1 MKRTILGFLCTLLA
15 FFAVSA
21 NASVQTNDKGF
32 DKYGKMIFEVSK
44 RTGVPAMDLIM
55 TTSMESNFNTHAKNG
70 EGTSAAGLNGFT
82 DGTWRAMIKKHGK
95 KYGVRPGTSQRN
107 ARASLYMTA
116 EYMKENRRLLETVLK
131 RKVDSTE
138 VSLAHLL
145 GPGGAI
151 KLLKAK
157 NNRIA
162 YRAVGTS
169 PSRNKRYFVKP
180 NGKARTV
187 AEFKAFARQVNAQHK
202 SAYYEKAVTLA
213 FVNQYNFRYERG

>member
-1 MKRTILGFLCTLLA
+1 MKRFILGLVTTLLA
-15 FFAVSA
+15 VFGLSA
-21 NASVQTNDKGF
+21 TASVQTNDKGF
-32 DKYGKMIFEVSK
+32 DKYGKMIFEVAQ

-55 TTSMESNFNTHAKNG
+55 TTSQESNFNARAKNG

-82 DGTWRAMIKKHGK
+82 DRTWRVMIKKYGK
-95 KYGVRPGTSQRN
+95 RYGIKPGTTQKN

-116 EYMKENRRLLETVLK
+116 EYMKENRRLLESVLN
-131 RKVDSTE
+131 RRVDSTE

-157 NNRIA
+157 PGKIA

-187 AEFKAFARQVNAQHK
+187 AEFKAFARQMNAQHK
-202 SAYYEKAVTLA
+202 NAYYDKAVTLA
-213 FVNQYNFRYERG
+213 FTNEFNFRYERS